1 MDWALKKQG
10 IVLPMRMAERALLM
24 LRKMGLVDD
33 DHKFRRTDQVLIVPL
48 VHDLSPVE
56 ISIIKKEVGE
66 VETRL
71 EDFSEGTKRSRNLEA
86 TLRGQIPDDMI
97 AKLPRAFDVIGD
109 IAIIELSE
117 GMEEFSPV
125 IGRGIL
131 RIAPHIRLVL
141 RKSSAVDGMFRTRK
155 FDVAAGV
162 GGTETVHREFAC
174 RYRLDVST
182 VYFNPRLSNERMRV
196 AQQVK
201 PGEVV
206 VDMFAGVGPYS
217 VLIAKQQSESKVY
230 SADINHA
237 AVEYLKENAFTNGV
251 ADRVIPILGDTK
263 QLARK
268 ELRGL
273 ADRVIMN
280 LPSEANSYLAAA
292 SQILKEGAGI
302 IHFYAF
308 ARRERGPE
316 EIRTSFKS
324 SIQALNMEV
333 KSILF
338 CKAIKEVSSNRVQV
352 AIDALVR

>member
-1 MDWALKKQG
+1 M
-10 IVLPMRMAERALLM
+10 PMRMAERALLM

-33 DHKFRRTDQVLIVPL
+33 EYEFRRIDQVLIVPL
-48 VHDLSPVE
+48 THELSPRE
-56 ISIIKKEVGE
+56 ISIIKKEIGA

-86 TLRGQIPDDMI
+86 TLRGQIPDEMI

-117 GMEEFSPV
+117 GMEQFSSV
-125 IGRGIL
+125 IGRGI
-131 RIAPHIRLVL
+131 IKITPHIRLVL
-141 RKSSAVDGMFRTRK
+141 RKSSAVAGMFRTRK

-174 RYRLDVST
+174 SYRLDVST
-182 VYFNPRLSNERMRV
+182 VYFNPRLSHERMRV

-201 PGEVV
+201 PGELV

-217 VLIAKQQSESKVY
+217 VLIAKQQLESRVY
-230 SADINHA
+230 SVDINRA
-237 AVEYLKENAFTNGV
+237 AVEYLKENAFTNRV
-251 ADRVIPILGDTK
+251 ADRVIPMLGDAK

-280 LPSEANSYLAAA
+280 LPSEGQSYLPAA

-308 ARRERGPE
+308 ARRDRGTE
-316 EIRTSFKS
+316 EIRSSFQS
-324 SIQALNMEV
+324 SIEALNREV

-338 CKAIKEVSSNRVQV
+338 CKIIKEVAPARVQV
-352 AIDALVR
+352 AIDALVI